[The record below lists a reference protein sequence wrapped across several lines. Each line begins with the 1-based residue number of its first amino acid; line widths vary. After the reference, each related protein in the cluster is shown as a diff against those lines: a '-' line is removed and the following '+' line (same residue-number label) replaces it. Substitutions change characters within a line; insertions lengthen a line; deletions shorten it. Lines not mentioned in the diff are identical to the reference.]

1 MKTYNNDGFEE
12 RVIEVKRVSKKTAG
26 GNTISFAALVVV
38 GNKSGKVGTGYSKAS
53 DVASAVTKAV
63 AQAKKTLI
71 DVKMNGSTIPHD
83 VEDKYCSAKVFL
95 KPAPKGSGIIAGG
108 AVRTVL
114 ELAGVHDVSSKM
126 LGSNNK
132 ISNIRCTL
140 AALEKLRG

>member
-1 MKTYNNDGFEE
+1 MKTFNNDGFTE

-38 GNKSGKVGTGYSKAS
+38 GNKSGKVGSGYSKAS

-63 AQAKKTLI
+63 ALAKKTLI
-71 DVKMNGSTIPHD
+71 DVKMKGTTIPHD
-83 VEDKYCSAKVFL
+83 VASKYCSAKVFF
-95 KPAPKGSGIIAGG
+95 KPAPKGSGVIAGG
-108 AVRTVL
+108 AIRTVL

-132 ISNIRCTL
+132 ISNIRC
-140 AALEKLRG
+140 ALEALSKLKD